1 MNDAGS
7 LPIVDAR
14 QLDAAR
20 RAALKPG
27 EVVSDARG
35 RLRRLPYLFYEVASW
50 QIARETELAPNFG
63 VWEFLDVD
71 LHEAA
76 AVRTYPRYLPCTA
89 LLLAS
94 ALSALRQHL
103 RQSLW
108 ISANGGYRS
117 PSHAKTYAG
126 STHCWG
132 TAADLYRAGDESLDT
147 PATIER
153 VAAAVTRAAPGL
165 WPRPLGEIAGGDD
178 DHLHVDL
185 GYSTF
190 VPPHTPGE

>member
-27 EVVSDARG
+27 EVVRDANG

-71 LHEAA
+71 LYEAA
-76 AVRTYPRYLPCTA
+76 AVRAYPRYLPCTA

-165 WPRPLGEIAGGDD
+165 WPRPLAEIAGGDD

-185 GYSTF
+185 GYS
-190 VPPHTPGE
+190 